1 MKKKILLWVLCAA
14 IFSAMLGMGA
24 AAFADIDDETT
35 EDAVAALESMGIVT
49 GTSATTYSP
58 SLSLTR
64 AQVCAMMV
72 RTLGMESSVNSY
84 MYQSLFQDVKSSSW
98 YAGYVN
104 LAYREGLV
112 SGYGNGCFG
121 PDDEMTYG
129 QFVTMLLRLL
139 GYTENDIG
147 KLWPADHIIFA
158 DKLGIDENVSLTA
171 NDTVTR
177 GDAAVL
183 LYNTLMTKAKGS
195 GTAYY
200 HTVNDTAATVTAILL
215 DNKVTSAT
223 TGDLLACVMNNSNAT
238 MTYYDQKNAI
248 PDTLVGRFGTLMLNG
263 SGEVVGFIPDGNDY
277 ADIVIDSAKI
287 SGITDMHGNTYKI
300 DGAVGVISS
309 GSICTYSST
318 GYVKVNAH
326 HNQSARFYYGD
337 DGSIVYIFLTSGA
350 DLSSTEVAVASS
362 DAPASEFA
370 QTLGISANAY
380 HIVKNGGLTDTAALA
395 MYDVAYYDKM
405 TNTLRVCDYKV
416 TGYIESASP
425 SVSAAEKITISGCE
439 IGVLQCA
446 WDTLGDFRLGSYVTV
461 LLTDTGKVAAAY
473 SADTV
478 TAEMYGILSTD
489 KTTVTLCGSGLV
501 MKPDYISAS
510 LALNGSLV
518 KVNTSDTDRI
528 SCSSLIRSVTMD
540 DTVDLT
546 AMTVGGVA
554 LAPGCL
560 IYEWGGSGY
569 VYSLSGEYGKSSSD
583 LSEIYWTDTLAYS
596 YVSFYH
602 LNSAGLIDILVL
614 SDVTGNYY
622 AYGDVTVY
630 TDEEGISM
638 SQQASVYLNGAT
650 ITNDNY
656 PNASK
661 RYICTVTNYGGYM
674 GVAFG
679 GYNQNYTKIA
689 AVSRPTLAK
698 NAKASDFYLT
708 DDDEWYFTVNDSNI
722 PVSDTVKVYIEAT
735 GQWLS
740 GEEGLLAALSSEMKT
755 EVYYDRT
762 LTTGAQV
769 RIIVVDA
776 DE

>member
-1 MKKKILLWVLCAA
+1 MKKKILLLILCAA
-14 IFSAMLGMGA
+14 IFSAVLGMGA
-24 AAFADIDDETT
+24 AAFSDIDDETT
-35 EDAVAALESMGIVT
+35 ETAVAALESMGIVS

-84 MYQSLFQDVKSSSW
+84 TNQSLFRDIKSSSW
-98 YAGYVN
+98 YAGNVN
-104 LAYREGLV
+104 LAHREGLV

-147 KLWPADHIIFA
+147 KVWPADYIVFA
-158 DKLGIDENVSLTA
+158 NKLGMDENVSLTA

-177 GDAAVL
+177 GNAAVL

-195 GTAYY
+195 NSAYY
-200 HTVNDTAATVTAILL
+200 HTINNTASTVTAILI
-215 DNKVTSAT
+215 DNKVSSTT
-223 TGDLLACVMNNSNAT
+223 TGDLLACVMNNSSAT
-238 MTYYDQKNAI
+238 MTYYDQKNAV
-248 PDTLVGRFGTLMLNG
+248 PDTLIGHLGTLMLNG
-263 SGEVVGFIPDGNDY
+263 SGEVVGFVPDGNDY

-300 DGAVGVISS
+300 DGTVGVISS
-309 GSICTYSST
+309 GSIYTYSST

-326 HNQSARFYYGD
+326 HNQSARFYYDD
-337 DGSIVYIFLTSGA
+337 DGSIAYIFLTSGA

-362 DAPASEFA
+362 DAPASEFT
-370 QTLGISANAY
+370 QVLGITADAY
-380 HIVKNGGLTDTAALA
+380 YIVKNGGLTDTAALA

-425 SVSAAEKITISGCE
+425 SVNAAEKITISGCE

-461 LLTDTGKVAAAY
+461 FLTDTGKVAAAY

-478 TAEMYGILSTD
+478 SAEMYGILSTD
-489 KTTVTLCGSGLV
+489 KTTITLCGSGLV
-501 MKPDYISAS
+501 MKPEYISAS

-518 KVNTSDTDRI
+518 KVNTSDTDKMT
-528 SCSSLIRSVTMD
+528 CSSLIRSVTMD
-540 DTVDLT
+540 DTVDLA
-546 AMTVGGVA
+546 AMTVGEVA

-560 IYEWGGSGY
+560 IYEWGSSGY

-583 LSEIYWTDTLAYS
+583 FSEVYWTDSLDYS
-596 YVSFYH
+596 HVSFYH
-602 LNSAGLIDILVL
+602 VNSAGLIDILVL

-622 AYGDVTVY
+622 AFGDVTVY
-630 TDEEGISM
+630 TKEEGISI
-638 SQQASVYLNGAT
+638 SQNASVYVNSAV

-656 PNASK
+656 PNGSK
-661 RYICTVTNYGGYM
+661 KYVCTISDWGGYI

-679 GYNQNYTKIA
+679 GYNRNYSKIA
-689 AVSRPTLAK
+689 AISRTTLAK

-708 DDDEWYFTVNDSNI
+708 DDDEWYVTIDDCKI
-722 PVSDTVKVYIEAT
+722 PVSDNVKICVNTT
-735 GQWLS
+735 GQWFS
-740 GEEGLLAALSSEMKT
+740 GEEGLLAALSSEMKM

-769 RIIVVDA
+769 RIIVLDT